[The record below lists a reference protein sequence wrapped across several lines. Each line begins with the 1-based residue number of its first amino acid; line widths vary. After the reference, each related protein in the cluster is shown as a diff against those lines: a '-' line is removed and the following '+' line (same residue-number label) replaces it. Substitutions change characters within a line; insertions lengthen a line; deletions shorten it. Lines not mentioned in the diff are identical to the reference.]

1 MGQGRY
7 FLHHSFKLG
16 GYPVLKKW
24 LGYRDVRRRGGPLT
38 LQEAEYFRQ
47 MVRRL
52 TAILTSA
59 TKQWEL
65 LTHEESE
72 RPIKAATNSP
82 GTGSLGLHNLSRSYH
97 G

>member
-1 MGQGRY
+1 MAVTLSRQGT
-7 FLHHSFKLG
+7 FATAIVTTFFAPS
-16 GYPVLKKW
+16 
-24 LGYRDVRRRGGPLT
+24 
-38 LQEAEYFRQ
+38 
-47 MVRRL
+47 RRL
-52 TAILTSA
+52 MICNAGHPRPLLYRAA